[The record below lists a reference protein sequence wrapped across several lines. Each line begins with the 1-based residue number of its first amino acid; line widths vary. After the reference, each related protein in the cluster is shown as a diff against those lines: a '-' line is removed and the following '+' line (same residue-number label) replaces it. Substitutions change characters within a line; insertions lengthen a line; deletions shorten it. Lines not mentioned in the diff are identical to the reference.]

1 MSGFS
6 RIPALCALA
15 LLWLGL
21 ALQPAAASD
30 RSGEKPVLKA
40 DSSCSGGVLL
50 TNPAAQRLEQAFV
63 IKQNRKNSG
72 IYYSNRTHYQ
82 AEPWPAWQP
91 PAQAETAVTPSD
103 AGPGTG
109 SQAVGGPLEPI
120 YITYAPGGAAASGS
134 VSTQIN
140 LSAIIMREAARNNF
154 DPYLVQVLIYHES
167 GYNNY
172 AVSPAGAQGLMQLM
186 PGTGQRLGVTD
197 PFNPYQNVAAGVRY
211 LREQYD
217 AFGDINLALA
227 AYNAGPGAVSAYG
240 GVPPF
245 AETINYVRCIMSEY
259 QAGR

>member
-6 RIPALCALA
+6 RFLA
-15 LLWLGL
+15 VCGLVSLLLGL
-21 ALQPAAASD
+21 APGPATASD
-30 RSGEKPVLKA
+30 RSGEKPIVKA
-40 DSSCSGGVLL
+40 DSSCSDGVML
-50 TNPAAQRLEQAFV
+50 TNPEAQRLEHAFV

-72 IYYSNRTHYQ
+72 TYYSNRTHYQ
-82 AEPWPAWQP
+82 AEPWPTWQP
-91 PAQAETAVTPSD
+91 PSREEDALAPADAESEI
-103 AGPGTG
+103 GTQG
-109 SQAVGGPLEPI
+109 LGGPLEPI
-120 YITYAPGGAAASGS
+120 YITYGPGGSSA
-134 VSTQIN
+134 STQLN

-154 DPYLVQVLIYHES
+154 DPYLIQVLIYHES

-172 AVSPAGAQGLMQLM
+172 AISPAGAQGLMQLM